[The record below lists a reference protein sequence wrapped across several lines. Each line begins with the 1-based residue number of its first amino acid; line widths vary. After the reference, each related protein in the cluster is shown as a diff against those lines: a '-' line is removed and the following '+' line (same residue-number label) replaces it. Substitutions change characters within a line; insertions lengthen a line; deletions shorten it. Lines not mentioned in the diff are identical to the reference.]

1 MLVDSLGQLGS
12 VARKLG
18 ITQDEARIRRAVE
31 FASFKTLQSQE
42 AESGFIEKSL
52 HSRRFFRSGR
62 AGGWRETLTPGQA
75 AAIEHLHPAQTR
87 RLDRKSV
94 VEGKR
99 VSVSVH
105 TRGRSRLTKQISRT
119 PLIR

>member
-1 MLVDSLGQLGS
+1 MQNM
-12 VARKLG
+12 A
-18 ITQDEARIRRAVE
+18 DELRISDWSSDVCSSDLE

-75 AAIEHLHPAQTR
+75 AAIEHLHAEQMRRFGYLPPPAQDAGSSTAA
-87 RLDRKSV
+87 
-94 VEGKR
+94 R
-99 VSVSVH
+99 VS
-105 TRGRSRLTKQISRT
+105 
-119 PLIR
+119 